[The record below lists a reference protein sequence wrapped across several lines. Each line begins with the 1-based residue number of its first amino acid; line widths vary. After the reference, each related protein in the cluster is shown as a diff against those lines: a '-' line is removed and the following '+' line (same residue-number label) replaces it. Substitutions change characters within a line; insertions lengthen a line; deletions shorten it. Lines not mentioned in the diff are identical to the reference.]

1 MAGCVLNV
9 LQTTFNLL
17 NNHGHTYY
25 PIYHMRKPRLR
36 EVEVFDHRY
45 PASVWPGKTGIQLCL
60 TGKSV
65 FSSLYWGVTVA
76 DLVHYSQWHITLFN
90 KYLSNTS
97 YVPGTVLS
105 TRIHMVD
112 IENKS
117 SCLCRGY
124 IPVEGDTWKQWKEFL
139 KSYEVLESNK
149 WHGKRQLSEGD
160 GVS

>member
-1 MAGCVLNV
+1 MGIHIIPFTIWENQDSEKWRCL
-9 LQTTFNLL
+9 TTDTWL
-17 NNHGHTYY
+17 
-25 PIYHMRKPRLR
+25 
-36 EVEVFDHRY
+36 VCDQ
-45 PASVWPGKTGIQLCL
+45 GKTGIQLCL

-76 DLVHYSQWHITLFN
+76 DLVHYSQWHIALFN